1 MVQLSHPYMTT
12 GKIIALTICSFV
24 SKMMSL
30 IFNTLSRF
38 VTAFLPRSKNLLI
51 SWLQSPPAVIL
62 EAKKI
67 KFVTV
72 SIFPLSI
79 CHYVMGPD
87 AMIFVFWMLSFKPA
101 FSTLLFHLH
110 QEALYFF
117 FLFFKG
123 SLVPLHFLPL
133 EWYHPHAYLRL
144 LMFLP
149 PILIPAC
156 NSSSLAFL
164 MMCSENRLNKQGD
177 SRQPCHTPFSISCSI
192 QDSNLLLLDPHTGF
206 SGNRLGVWYS
216 HLSKSFL

>member
-1 MVQLSHPYMTT
+1 MWWDQMPWSSFFECWVLSQL
-12 GKIIALTICSFV
+12 
-24 SKMMSL
+24 
-30 IFNTLSRF
+30 
-38 VTAFLPRSKNLLI
+38 
-51 SWLQSPPAVIL
+51 
-62 EAKKI
+62 
-67 KFVTV
+67 
-72 SIFPLSI
+72 FPLSFFTFI
-79 CHYVMGPD
+79 
-87 AMIFVFWMLSFKPA
+87 KR
-101 FSTLLFHLH
+101 LFI
-110 QEALYFF
+110 FF

-192 QDSNLLLLDPHTGF
+192 QDSNLLLLDPHAISQETGKLFKRVPWFVMIHTIKDF
-206 SGNRLGVWYS
+206 SVVDETEVDV
-216 HLSKSFL
+216 FLEFPCFL